1 MNILIGTTGFSYRD
15 WHFPGVFYPPN
26 TITVEDQLRYYI
38 SKFDILTIS
47 STYEDVPATSMYE
60 TWAKIALEEKPG
72 FSFIVVAPKKFTNS
86 HSIADSIEEWGN
98 FWEGPD
104 GPPGPDGSLTA
115 PKKGGCKI
123 LFEAKVLGCLLL
135 QFPSSFYYNEKH
147 VNKIKKITKH
157 IPGDVKLSFEFL
169 HCSWRENCENTKKL
183 FSEHKNWCI
192 STSLVENGLVNF
204 GWAGN
209 IISTR
214 THNAFTS
221 GKMPSILV
229 TTNFAHISFS
239 GTYGPQLGSYDK
251 DGFLER
257 FASDLL
263 KLCRSNIK
271 VFCSFDATAPGTTF
285 CNPLPGMIIS
295 GFFLNPKLADL
306 PSHTDID
313 RPCCLHDSL
322 RFQQLLK
329 ISTNKS
335 NSRDRRRK
343 YKRDSDGFVV
353 IEFKMR

>member
-26 TITVEDQLRYYI
+26 TITVEDQLRYYM

-86 HSIADSIEEWGN
+86 HSIADSIEEWSN
-98 FWEGPD
+98 FWEGSKNLD
-104 GPPGPDGSLTA
+104 ESQNEI
-115 PKKGGCKI
+115 KKGGCKI
-123 LFEAKVLGCLLL
+123 LYEAKVLGCLLL

-147 VNKIKKITKH
+147 VNKIKKITKN
-157 IPGDVKLSFEFL
+157 IPLDVKLSFEFL
-169 HCSWRENCENTKKL
+169 HSSWRENCENTKKL

-192 STSLVENGLVNF
+192 STSLVENGLVDF

-214 THNAFTS
+214 THNAFSS

-229 TTNFAHISFS
+229 TTNFAHISLS

-257 FASDLL
+257 FAADLL
-263 KLCRSNIK
+263 KLGKLKI
-271 VFCSFDATAPGTTF
+271 FCSFDATTPGTTF
-285 CNPLPGMIIS
+285 CNPLPGIIIS

-329 ISTNKS
+329 TSIKENSS
-335 NSRDRRRK
+335 VNSRIRK
-343 YKRDSDGFVV
+343 TKYRRDSEGFVV